1 MNSKRHVRNRLLDIC
16 PEVYLS
22 KLLSL
27 VNPIFVIQC
36 HSWNTWALGFIQA
49 DLARL
54 NRTFFTCLCLLW
66 DTKLESKQ
74 KSIPTFGLCDFTAEK
89 LWFPFWKKH
98 SSYSMTSK
106 ERRPPAAVAAI
117 CRRRR
122 SKGAPQGSKGTR
134 RGGRAFQKPV
144 WPNWISG
151 SEYEFSRVV
160 NWWK

>member
-66 DTKLESKQ
+66 DTKLELKQ
-74 KSIPTFGLCDFTAEK
+74 KSIPTFGLCDFTAEQ
-89 LWFPFWKKH
+89 LRFTFWIF
-98 SSYSMTSK
+98 SLDDLERAPTASGGLRNMSK
-106 ERRPPAAVAAI
+106 EEIQRSAARVQRDQARRPRLPETCLAELDFGLGL
-117 CRRRR
+117 
-122 SKGAPQGSKGTR
+122 KK
-134 RGGRAFQKPV
+134 
-144 WPNWISG
+144 
-151 SEYEFSRVV
+151 
-160 NWWK
+160 